1 MTSEPVRDAI
11 AAATE
16 FARPAKTG
24 GTCRRRN
31 DQPSGRKG
39 NRSAAGRHFVHGGVE
54 NLPDRGVQLRM
65 KLLAGLLVG

>member
-1 MTSEPVRDAI
+1 MTSEPVSDAI

-16 FARPAKTG
+16 FARPDKTG

-39 NRSAAGRHFVHGGVE
+39 ESGQ
-54 NLPDRGVQLRM
+54 PP
-65 KLLAGLLVG
+65 VGTLSTEASKICPIEASNCA